1 MKNMKFWRTAL
12 VATLVLTIMLSVTGG
27 TIAWFTDSVSSGEN
41 IIKSGTLDVEMYWAD
56 GTEAVPAT
64 ADGWTDASAGKIFN
78 YDKWEPGYVEVRH
91 IKIANVGTLAFNYA
105 LTIDASSASKLAE
118 AIDVYFI
125 DNGEQIA
132 DRAALAGKT
141 PVGTLTEMLAG
152 MPANTSAQLEA
163 GDEDVVTIALKM
175 RESAG
180 NEYQGL
186 SIGDGFSVKLE
197 ATQATVEQ
205 DSFDNQYDKDAIV
218 EVADAAAAQA
228 ALDNAKPG
236 DVIQL
241 VAGVDYGTLYL
252 RPVANTAHTKEVDWQ
267 GNNYVWETYSLFENI
282 TILGASGAVVDA
294 IEIEGI
300 TTYNNNNAHS
310 QGSIH
315 PTMLSLVEL
324 KNVVIDGVTF
334 TGNGGQ
340 YGDAHGNAISL
351 AGGNIKVDGLTLK
364 NCVLKDSTNNNR
376 LLYKSESTTQV
387 HTYTYGG
394 ETFTFV
400 PSLKDITVTGC
411 TFDGGYMGLELR
423 ETENVTITNNV
434 FNVADRNILLTGNN
448 GCAYSGK
455 ITITGNESNNA
466 QERFVRG
473 AYIGDA
479 EMVISGNTINNYQ
492 GKDANY
498 IKVDG
503 GTNVTIT
510 NNIITDGRADKTEA
524 LYTVP
529 ASK

>member
-12 VATLVLTIMLSVTGG
+12 VATLVLTVMLSVTGG
-27 TIAWFTDSVSSGEN
+27 TIAWFTDTVTSGSN

-56 GTEAVPAT
+56 GKEALDT
-64 ADGWTDASAGKIFN
+64 AKWTDASTGAIFN

-132 DRAALAGKT
+132 ERAALADKT

-152 MPANTSAQLEA
+152 MPAKTSALLEK
-163 GDEDVVTIALKM
+163 GESDVVTIALKM

-218 EVADAAAAQA
+218 EVGTKEAAQA

-252 RPVANTAHTKEVDWQ
+252 RPVADTAHTKEVDWQ
-267 GNNYVWETYSLFENI
+267 GNNYRWETYSLFENV
-282 TILGASGAVVDA
+282 TIKGAEGATVDA
-294 IEIEGI
+294 IEIEAYTYYN
-300 TTYNNNNAHS
+300 TTHS
-310 QGSIH
+310 QSATYPI
-315 PTMLSLVEL
+315 MLSLIEL

-334 TGNGGQ
+334 TGNGGYDPQ
-340 YGDAHGNAISL
+340 SYGNAINL
-351 AGGNIKVDGLTLK
+351 TGYIKVDGLTLK
-364 NCVLKDSTNNNR
+364 NCVLKNDANNAR
-376 LLYKSESTTQV
+376 LIYKTEGTTQV

-411 TFDGGYMGLELR
+411 TLNGGYMGLELR
-423 ETENVTITNNV
+423 ETENVTITNNT
-434 FNVADRNILLTGNN
+434 FNVADRNILLPVNTG
-448 GCAYSGK
+448 CTYSGK

-466 QERFVRG
+466 KERFVRAAGIG
-473 AYIGDA
+473 AA

-492 GKDANY
+492 GTEANY

-510 NNIITDGRADKTEA
+510 NNNITDGKTDRTEV
-524 LYTVP
+524 LHTVP